1 MYKVRVLFEKHEPA
15 CYISHL
21 DLMKALQ
28 RSLRRAGLPVRY
40 SEGFNPH
47 IVLSILVPLSTGYR
61 SRYELCDFDL
71 TCDEPPADLVAR
83 LNAAL
88 PAGLIVRRVG
98 QAVRPVAQAVWAAF
112 DIVWHGATC
121 ADAASDALGSPL
133 VVEKRSKRGS
143 KQVDVRDYIRSAE
156 VCGGEEGTVCRC
168 VLRAGEDPLNPAYLT
183 QALVEK
189 GILPETVAVTYTR
202 RAILD
207 ENGKEFF

>member
-1 MYKVRVLFEKHEPA
+1 MYKVRVLFEKDEPA

-71 TCDEPPADLVAR
+71 TCDEPPADLAQR

-88 PAGLIVRRVG
+88 PAGLTVRRVG

-112 DIVWHGATC
+112 DIVWHGVAC
-121 ADAASDALGSPL
+121 ADEAAGALGAPL
-133 VVEKRSKRGS
+133 IVEKRSKRGS

-156 VCGGEEGTVCRC
+156 VCQEDGNTVCRC

-183 QALVEK
+183 LALTEK
-189 GILPETVAVTYTR
+189 GILPQTVAVTYTR